1 MNKVLKLTL
10 FIFLVAGSHSFSLN
24 DIQAKQKV
32 DIEEHLGKQFPM
44 DAVFIDAN
52 GNKIVLK
59 DIVKKTTVLAFV
71 YYKCPSICSP
81 LMSEL
86 ANIVNESD
94 LVPGKDY
101 DIVTISFDDRENPK
115 VALEKK
121 QNFLSLIHKPFP
133 DDAWKFLTGDSVN
146 IYRVTEAAGFHF
158 ERAGTQ
164 FVHTTCVIFISA
176 DGKISRYLYP
186 DYNKKGEFG
195 ILPFS
200 FKMAVL
206 DASNGKVMP
215 TVGRLLT
222 FCFSYDPAG
231 KKYVINLLNIFGAGT
246 LLLVGVFVVYLR
258 VKKPG
263 KVKSKKR

>member
-1 MNKVLKLTL
+1 MNNVIKPIL
-10 FIFLVAGSHSFSLN
+10 FIIFLVGSFVALSNYS
-24 DIQAKQKV
+24 QAEQK
-32 DIEEHLGKQFPM
+32 INIKEQLGRKLPM
-44 DAVFIDAN
+44 DAVFFDAD
-52 GNKIVLK
+52 GNKVVLK
-59 DIVKKTTVLAFV
+59 NIVNKTTVLAFV
-71 YYKCPSICSP
+71 YYKCPGICTP

-121 QNFLSLIHKPFP
+121 GNFLSMIHKPFP
-133 DDAWKFLTGDSVN
+133 SDAWRFLTGDSAN
-146 IYRVTEAAGFHF
+146 IYRTTEAAGFHF
-158 ERAGTQ
+158 ERVGTQ
-164 FVHTTCVIFISA
+164 FIHTTCLMFISP

-186 DYNKKGEFG
+186 DYNSKGEFG

-206 DASNGKVMP
+206 DASNGKVQP

-222 FCFSYDPAG
+222 FCFSYSPKD
-231 KKYVINLLNIFGAGT
+231 KKYVVNILHIFGVGT

>member
-1 MNKVLKLTL
+1 MNKVAKLTL
-10 FIFLVAGSHSFSLN
+10 FIFLVAGSHSLFLN
-24 DIQAKQKV
+24 DLQAKERI
-32 DIEEHLGKQFPM
+32 DIEEHLGNQLPM
-44 DAVFIDAN
+44 DAVFFDAN
-52 GNKIVLK
+52 GNKVVLK

-71 YYKCPSICSP
+71 YYKCPGICSP

-86 ANIVNESD
+86 ANIVNESG
-94 LVPGKDY
+94 LEPGKDY
-101 DIVTISFDDRENPK
+101 DIVTISFDNRENPV
-115 VALEKK
+115 VAAEKK

-133 DDAWKFLTGDSVN
+133 KSAWKFLTGDSVN

-158 ERAGTQ
+158 ERVGTQ
-164 FVHTTCVIFISA
+164 FIHTTSVIFISPG
-176 DGKISRYLYP
+176 GKISRYLYP

-195 ILPFS
+195 ILPFA

-206 DASNGKVMP
+206 DASQGKVMP
-215 TVGRLLT
+215 TVGRLLA

-231 KKYVINLLNIFGAGT
+231 KKYVINFLNIFGVGT

>member
-1 MNKVLKLTL
+1 MNKVFRLTL
-10 FIFLVAGSHSFSLN
+10 FTNILVCSFLVLSNYSL
-24 DIQAKQKV
+24 AKQKI
-32 DIEEHLGKQFPM
+32 DIEEHLGRQLPM
-44 DAVFIDAN
+44 DAVFYDAN
-52 GNKIVLK
+52 GNKVVLK
-59 DIVKKTTVLAFV
+59 NILNKTTVLAFV
-71 YYKCPSICSP
+71 YYKCPGICNP

-101 DIVTISFDDRENPK
+101 DIITISFDDRENPK

-121 QNFLSLIHKPFP
+121 GNFLSMINKPFP
-133 DDAWKFLTGDSVN
+133 SGAWRFLTGDSVN
-146 IYRVTEAAGFHF
+146 IYRTTEAAGFHF
-158 ERAGTQ
+158 ERVGTQ
-164 FVHTTCVIFISA
+164 FIHTTCVMFISPG
-176 DGKISRYLYP
+176 GKISRYLYP
-186 DYNKKGEFG
+186 DYDPKVGFG

-206 DASNGKVMP
+206 DASNGKVLP

-222 FCFSYDPAG
+222 FCFSYDPVDKRYA
-231 KKYVINLLNIFGAGT
+231 VNLLNIFGVGT

-258 VKKPG
+258 VNRPG

>member
-1 MNKVLKLTL
+1 MNKVFKLTL
-10 FIFLVAGSHSFSLN
+10 FITFLVCLFLTLSNYSP
-24 DIQAKQKV
+24 AKQKI
-32 DIEEHLGKQFPM
+32 DIEEHLGRKLPM
-44 DAVFIDAN
+44 DAVFFDAD
-52 GNKIVLK
+52 GKKVVLK
-59 DIVKKTTVLAFV
+59 NIVNKTTVLAFV
-71 YYKCPSICSP
+71 YYKCPGICSP

-101 DIVTISFDDRENPK
+101 DIVTISFDDRENPD

-121 QNFLSLIHKPFP
+121 GNFLSMINKPFP
-133 DDAWKFLTGDSVN
+133 SDAWRFLTGDSVN
-146 IYRVTEAAGFHF
+146 IYRTTEAAGFHF
-158 ERAGTQ
+158 ERVGTQ
-164 FVHTTCVIFISA
+164 FIHTTCVIFISP

-186 DYNKKGEFG
+186 DYNSKGEFG

-206 DASNGKVMP
+206 DASNGKVLP
-215 TVGRLLT
+215 TVGRLLI
-222 FCFSYDPAG
+222 FCFSYSPVD
-231 KKYVINLLNIFGAGT
+231 KKYVVNILNVFGVGT